1 METKNSDISVESQE
15 LLLKIARTS
24 IENHLK
30 RQNAPEFNIEDE
42 NLLQKRGAFV
52 TLHLHGQLRGCIG
65 YVLPYKPL
73 YETVAEM
80 AVSAATSDPRFPS
93 VTSAEMEEIDIEIS
107 ALSPLRKID
116 SIDEIEVG
124 KHGLYM
130 KRGGRSGLLLP
141 QVATEYNWKKKE
153 FLAHTCQKSGLP
165 KDAWQ
170 KSNTE
175 IYIFSAQVFGEKV

>member
-1 METKNSDISVESQE
+1 MDTKNSDISVESQD

-30 RQNAPEFNIEDE
+30 RQKAPEFKIEDE

-52 TLHLHGQLRGCIG
+52 TLHHHEQLRGCIG

-73 YETVAEM
+73 YQTVAEM

-93 VTSAEMEEIDIEIS
+93 VTLDEMEEIDIEIS
-107 ALSPLRKID
+107 ALTPLRKID
-116 SIDEIEVG
+116 NTDEIEVG

-141 QVATEYNWKKKE
+141 QVATEYNWSREE
-153 FLAHTCQKSGLP
+153 FLEHTCRKAGLP
-165 KDAWQ
+165 KDAW
-170 KSNTE
+170 KDNKTE
-175 IYIFSAQVFGEKV
+175 IYIFSAQVFGE